1 MAMRKNLTGKIEAEK
16 NTEQRAVALLSANI
30 SKTYIIYLDKPESW
44 ENERNRQVPTVFKS
58 NWTLNI
64 YLAVKMKRVKT
75 IVETQE
81 NLLYYSQDNTAL
93 LKKNENR
100 ECLRERKD
108 QTKPRF
114 LLVVKYSDV
123 KEKNLTENFNYDID
137 QESLYEK

>member
-1 MAMRKNLTGKIEAEK
+1 MAMRKNLTGKIEAEE

-30 SKTYIIYLDKPESW
+30 FKTYIIYLDKPESW

-75 IVETQE
+75 IVEILE

-108 QTKPRF
+108 QTKPSGEIF
-114 LLVVKYSDV
+114 
-123 KEKNLTENFNYDID
+123 
-137 QESLYEK
+137 